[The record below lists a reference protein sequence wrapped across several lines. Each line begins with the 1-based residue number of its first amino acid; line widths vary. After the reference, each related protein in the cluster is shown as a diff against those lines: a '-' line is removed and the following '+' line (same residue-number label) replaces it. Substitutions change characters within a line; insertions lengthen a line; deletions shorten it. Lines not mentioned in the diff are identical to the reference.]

1 VPEPVR
7 GEVWLTDLG
16 FAARVR
22 PCLVLSVSPTSTERS
37 LAPLVPHTTSTRTS
51 RFEVKVVAPFLREGA
66 FDSQS
71 LVTVPMPRLIR
82 RFGALSPPQLR
93 QVEASVMQWL
103 GIQR

>member
-1 VPEPVR
+1 
-7 GEVWLTDLG
+7 
-16 FAARVR
+16 
-22 PCLVLSVSPTSTERS
+22 
-37 LAPLVPHTTSTRTS
+37 
-51 RFEVKVVAPFLREGA
+51 
-66 FDSQS
+66 